1 MKIGGGCIEKKH
13 DNYPTTL
20 WVYLKNFYEK
30 PPTNMKQLDID
41 FLDSII
47 KLKMTTDLL
56 TTSRFI
62 TGHKSEHLVR

>member
-1 MKIGGGCIEKKH
+1 MEKRH
-13 DNYPTTL
+13 DNYRTTL
-20 WVYLKNFYEK
+20 RVYFKNFSEE